1 MPVEV
6 TMPKFGLTMQEGT
19 IQRYFKA
26 PGESVR
32 AGEPLYEV
40 ETEKVLYEVEAPASG
55 TLAAALFPEGA
66 TVECGVVI
74 AVIAESGEDAS
85 AIGARY
91 SDGAGPRA
99 GAPAAMAAGAPAR
112 SSGAAGASQ
121 GAAAAAPGSSAAASA
136 ADDPGARRAVSP
148 VARKLA
154 AELGVELA
162 RVAGTGPGGRITR
175 EDVERAV
182 EGARP
187 ASSTSAAVER
197 AATAARP
204 ASSASAASAAAA
216 GAGAPAGA
224 PAPAAAPAAG
234 KPQARS
240 IPMRGMRKTIA
251 DRMSQSLRESAQ
263 LTITSEADVTAAVEL
278 RERLVRQFDFTY
290 GDLLIQAVARA
301 LLRHPRMNARLMDNT
316 IAIMPQ
322 VNVGMAV
329 ALEDGLIVPV
339 IVDADRKSLRE
350 IAAVTRELGDRAR
363 AGKLRLEEVSG
374 GTFTMTNLGTYGVD
388 AFTPIINTGETGIL
402 GVGRIIEKPVVHRGE
417 IARRSMIT
425 LSLTFDHRLIDGAP
439 AAQFLQTVIEI
450 FNFGER

>member
-26 PGESVR
+26 PGEAVR

-74 AVIAESGEDAS
+74 AVIAESGEDAT
-85 AIGARY
+85 AVGARY
-91 SDGAGPRA
+91 GNGATPA
-99 GAPAAMAAGAPAR
+99 GAPAASAGAPA
-112 SSGAAGASQ
+112 GAAGASQ
-121 GAAAAAPGSSAAASA
+121 GAASSAPGSSAAASA
-136 ADDPGARRAVSP
+136 ADDPGARRAISP

-162 RVAGTGPGGRITR
+162 RVVGTGPGGRITR
-175 EDVERAV
+175 EDVERA
-182 EGARP
+182 
-187 ASSTSAAVER
+187 
-197 AATAARP
+197 
-204 ASSASAASAAAA
+204 AAAA
-216 GAGAPAGA
+216 RSTSGASGANARGAIAPSTPGAGAPAGA
-224 PAPAAAPAAG
+224 PAPGGGAAG
-234 KPQARS
+234 AGKSPARS

-263 LTITSEADVTAAVEL
+263 LTITSEADVTPAVEL

-290 GDLLIQAVARA
+290 GDLLLQAVARG
-301 LLRHPRMNARLMDNT
+301 LLRHPRMNARLMQDE
-316 IAIMPQ
+316 IAIIPQ

-339 IVDADRKSLRE
+339 VVDADKKSLRE
-350 IAAVTRELGDRAR
+350 IAGITRELGERAR
-363 AGKLRLEEVSG
+363 TGKLRLEEVSG
-374 GTFTMTNLGTYGVD
+374 GTFTITNLGTFGVD

-402 GVGRIIEKPVVHRGE
+402 GVGRIVEKPVIHRGE
-417 IARRSMIT
+417 IARRSMMT